1 MQKISRLIILYH
13 WTGFKAANKGRQ
25 VDMFGA
31 QVKWG
36 EESKLENI
44 FVTKRENKDL

>member
-1 MQKISRLIILYH
+1 MKMDKISRFIILVH

-31 QVKWG
+31 QVK
-36 EESKLENI
+36 
-44 FVTKRENKDL
+44 